1 MTKELSEVIDY
12 IQDLLDNKTSFDEAW
27 DASFDLPH
35 FISQRS
41 DAIRAED
48 ESILQLLDNEVVE
61 LCAALGTGNKEDW
74 PEIITEKTFRK
85 KLAEVLV
92 KLKKL

>member
-1 MTKELSEVIDY
+1 MTKELAEVIDY

-27 DASFDLPH
+27 DASYDLPH

-48 ESILQLLDNEVVE
+48 ESILQLLDNEVVD
-61 LCAALGTGNKEDW
+61 LCAALDSSGE
-74 PEIITEKTFRK
+74 EYRQEVITEKTFRR
-85 KLAEVLV
+85 KLSEVLE
-92 KLKKL
+92 KLKML